1 MFFVPTFSFS
11 AVVNSTPNP
20 PAGTSLKT
28 GLLGWWTFDGKD
40 MSNGAVVDKSG
51 NGNTGTLQN
60 IATSSF
66 YTSGKI
72 GQAFNFDGVDDSVKL
87 TSDPI
92 GTGAVTIS
100 AWINPESFGGASRG
114 AIIWGNSTRFRI
126 TSIGFLIEFTSNG
139 FTTTAQSASGSLRQ
153 LSKWYH
159 VVVTRDSSNQA
170 TFYINGV
177 ISGTA
182 NQASGIPTGSSVG
195 NIGESVSSANRFDGK
210 IDDVRVYNRVLTTS
224 EITRLYNEGNNKV
237 NVTPKDNLKSGLV
250 GWWTMDG
257 EHITWTSS
265 SAATIRDN
273 SGNGLTGTL
282 TSMNISTST
291 GAGRV
296 GQGVNFSGVSTQ
308 ITVNDTNALSFGNST
323 TDSPFTFSAWVK
335 RGVTSKGNAIL
346 GKNGITVGVT
356 PIEYIF
362 YLNSSNKLAVIL
374 YDNNGTNQISLVSN
388 STFESDVNKWAHYA
402 VSYNGSGLNTGLTLY
417 RNGVAIAAT
426 ASSAGTYVAME
437 NSSNVLRIGNSWP
450 NDPSPANRFPMTG
463 TIDDVR
469 IYNRVLPAN
478 DILELYNQGNN
489 KVNVTPKDTLKS
501 GLVSWWTMDGK
512 HTIWTSSTAGTVTDA
527 SGNGN
532 TGTLTN
538 MVQTNNPVIGKIGQ
552 ALNFDGGNDYVTFAQ
567 PSTGTGPLSL
577 SVWVKTDTTGRSF
590 NNGVGLLANLNNDLA
605 GDFFLAVT
613 SGYSVVFNYNKTGGN
628 DPTGENE
635 TSSNV
640 VAKNTWAHIVATWD
654 GTNAK
659 IYVNGVS
666 KSFTNG
672 PWGDWGTEHNMGR
685 LANLSTYMLK
695 GTLDDARI
703 YNRALSSQEVVQLYN
718 QRK

>member
-1 MFFVPTFSFS
+1 
-11 AVVNSTPNP
+11 VNSTPNP

-296 GQGVNFSGVSTQ
+296 GQGVMGEF
-308 ITVNDTNALSFGNST
+308 SFGLIKNS
-323 TDSPFTFSAWVK
+323 
-335 RGVTSKGNAIL
+335 L
-346 GKNGITVGVT
+346 
-356 PIEYIF
+356 
-362 YLNSSNKLAVIL
+362 
-374 YDNNGTNQISLVSN
+374 
-388 STFESDVNKWAHYA
+388 
-402 VSYNGSGLNTGLTLY
+402 
-417 RNGVAIAAT
+417 
-426 ASSAGTYVAME
+426 
-437 NSSNVLRIGNSWP
+437 IG
-450 NDPSPANRFPMTG
+450 R
-463 TIDDVR
+463 
-469 IYNRVLPAN
+469 
-478 DILELYNQGNN
+478 
-489 KVNVTPKDTLKS
+489 
-501 GLVSWWTMDGK
+501 
-512 HTIWTSSTAGTVTDA
+512 
-527 SGNGN
+527 
-532 TGTLTN
+532 
-538 MVQTNNPVIGKIGQ
+538 
-552 ALNFDGGNDYVTFAQ
+552 
-567 PSTGTGPLSL
+567 
-577 SVWVKTDTTGRSF
+577 
-590 NNGVGLLANLNNDLA
+590 
-605 GDFFLAVT
+605 
-613 SGYSVVFNYNKTGGN
+613 
-628 DPTGENE
+628 PT
-635 TSSNV
+635 
-640 VAKNTWAHIVATWD
+640 
-654 GTNAK
+654 
-659 IYVNGVS
+659 
-666 KSFTNG
+666 
-672 PWGDWGTEHNMGR
+672 
-685 LANLSTYMLK
+685 
-695 GTLDDARI
+695 
-703 YNRALSSQEVVQLYN
+703 
-718 QRK
+718 